1 MDLSS
6 DMNRQLER
14 SMILQ
19 MDVLGSTADYV
30 EAMKLNE
37 EETLVYLE
45 HMNNLEGT
53 LMLIDP
59 QNYQGYEIMKQ
70 SREGIKGNRK
80 YVSVSEIE
88 VMKEACIKYQTGE
101 KSEFPITGVFQ
112 RTGEKRKVIAF
123 YQSVTIEGQKRVLFY
138 ALNIKEIIED
148 VISANGLITEP
159 GLLIDA
165 SGIVLYYGA
174 EEEDKYPDNFYD
186 YQEKYYGK
194 QDSEDIKKLF
204 LPIIMEIL
212 SSLMRL
218 VMSGYIHTAIS
229 EKI

>member
-1 MDLSS
+1 MITISAAFTLGHYVNDNQKLVHDVALQGVMDLSS

-19 MDVLGSTADYV
+19 MDVLGSIADYV

-88 VMKEACIKYQTGE
+88 VMKEACIK
-101 KSEFPITGVFQ
+101 
-112 RTGEKRKVIAF
+112 
-123 YQSVTIEGQKRVLFY
+123 
-138 ALNIKEIIED
+138 
-148 VISANGLITEP
+148 
-159 GLLIDA
+159 
-165 SGIVLYYGA
+165 
-174 EEEDKYPDNFYD
+174 
-186 YQEKYYGK
+186 
-194 QDSEDIKKLF
+194 
-204 LPIIMEIL
+204 
-212 SSLMRL
+212 
-218 VMSGYIHTAIS
+218 
-229 EKI
+229 

>member
-59 QNYQGYEIMKQ
+59 QNYQGCEIMKQ